1 MSLFGKKQNHNSV
14 GIDVGTKS
22 IRMIEVSRKKDK
34 AQLENYGELNLDIA
48 ASHSFRNFDK
58 NTLNP
63 SIENISKAVRS
74 IIDAADIK
82 SKKAIFSLPDFS
94 TFFVSFELPPMTK
107 KELNGAI
114 GFEARK
120 HIPLPMSEVVLD
132 WQCISKDPV
141 KQKNKVLLMAIP
153 KVLVEQYKTIA
164 EVSGLELQALE
175 AEAWG
180 LKRCLV
186 KPNEPTT
193 CIVEIGYQSTIV
205 SIADDNYV
213 KTSFS
218 FDIAGKDLTEK
229 LAETLGIEI
238 REAEEIKKE
247 NGLLNDE
254 RDDIAQILVP
264 VISSIIKKIK
274 KVAIDY
280 QNIEHAKIKKMV
292 LAGGS
297 SQMLGIVDYFKSVF
311 DEEDFSGMEISLGKS
326 FSGIEFPQKLNR
338 RIDELNPTFAIAMG
352 EALRKYE
359 A

>member
-1 MSLFGKKQNHNSV
+1 MSLFGSKKNQNSV

-34 AQLENYGELNLDIA
+34 ARLENYGEFNLDVA

-74 IIDAADIK
+74 IIEAMDM
-82 SKKAIFSLPDFS
+82 KAKRATFSLPDFS
-94 TFFVSFELPPMTK
+94 TFFVSFELPAMTK

-132 WQCISKDPV
+132 WQCMSKDPS
-141 KQKNKVLLMAIP
+141 KERNKVLLMAIP
-153 KVLVEQYKTIA
+153 KTLVDQYKTIA
-164 EVSGLELQALE
+164 EVSGLELVALE

-180 LKRCLV
+180 LKRCLI
-186 KPNEPTT
+186 KPNDPTT

-205 SIADDNYV
+205 SIVDSNYV
-213 KTSFS
+213 RTSFS

-264 VISSIIKKIK
+264 VISSIIIKIK

-280 QNIEHAKIKKMV
+280 QNTEHAKIKKMI
-292 LAGGS
+292 LAGGT
-297 SQMLGIVDYFKSVF
+297 SQMLGMVDYFNSVF
-311 DEEDFSGMEISLGKS
+311 DEEDFSGMEISLGKA
-326 FSGIEFPQKLNR
+326 FNGIEFPTKLQVKV
-338 RIDELNPTFAIAMG
+338 DELNPTFAIAMG
-352 EALRKYE
+352 EALKKYE

>member
-1 MSLFGKKQNHNSV
+1 MSLFGSKTSHNSV

-22 IRMIEVSRKKDK
+22 IRMVEISRKKDK
-34 AQLENYGELNLDIA
+34 ARLENYGELNLDIA
-48 ASHSFRNFDK
+48 ASHAFRNFDK
-58 NTLNP
+58 NTLIP
-63 SIENISKAVRS
+63 SIENISKAVRV
-74 IIDAADIK
+74 IIDTAEIK
-82 SKKAIFSLPDFS
+82 SKRAIFSLPDFS

-114 GFEARK
+114 GFEARR
-120 HIPLPMSEVVLD
+120 HIPIPMSEVVLD
-132 WQCISKDPV
+132 WQCMSKDPT
-141 KQKNKVLLMAIP
+141 KEKNKVLLMAIP
-153 KVLVEQYKTIA
+153 KSLVDQYKTIA
-164 EVSGLELQALE
+164 EVCGLELTALE

-186 KPNEPTT
+186 KPDEPPT

-205 SIADDNYV
+205 SIVDNNFV
-213 KTSFS
+213 RTSFS

-229 LAETLGIEI
+229 LAETLDIEV

-264 VISSIIKKIK
+264 VISSIIKQIK
-274 KVAIDY
+274 KVVIDY
-280 QNIEHAKIKKMV
+280 QNMEHAKIKKMV
-292 LAGGS
+292 LAGGT
-297 SQMLGIVDYFKSVF
+297 SQMLGIVDYFNSVF
-311 DEEDFSGMEISLGKS
+311 DEGDFAGMEISLGKA
-326 FSGIEFPQKLNR
+326 FGGIDFPPKLNR
-338 RIDELNPTFAIAMG
+338 KITELDPTFAIAMG